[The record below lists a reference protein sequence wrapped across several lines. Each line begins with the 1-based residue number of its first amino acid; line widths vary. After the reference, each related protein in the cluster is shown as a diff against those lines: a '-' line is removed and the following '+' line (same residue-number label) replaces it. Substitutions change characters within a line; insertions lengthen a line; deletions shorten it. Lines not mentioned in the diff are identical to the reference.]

1 MQNHHEGCCKHT
13 EHQHEGC
20 CKGEGHHHE
29 GRHNE
34 HHAGCCKGEEHRH
47 EGCNKEH
54 HHEQGC
60 GHRHGRGGG
69 RRQRFFGHGEL
80 RPVILDILTR
90 DASHGYELIKAIE
103 TLTQGNYTPSPGVV
117 YPTLDFLQ
125 DQELITISDE
135 EGGRKQ
141 IAITTQG
148 QQWLDENRE
157 HLEHIHERIKA
168 RCVGFELR
176 KNPQMKRA
184 LENFKA
190 VLDLRVNHGDTSDAQ
205 IKKSSVLSIA
215 LRWILLNWI
224 NLQSR
229 RNAFALRSALSLILM
244 QHRNRIFQTTSAMF
258 HHRGNL
264 GALFNQLGVFL
275 RNVA

>member
-1 MQNHHEGCCKHT
+1 MKAATTSTMQVATKVKNIAMKVVT
-13 EHQHEGC
+13 
-20 CKGEGHHHE
+20 KNITTSRVADIAR
-29 GRHNE
+29 GR
-34 HHAGCCKGEEHRH
+34 GG
-47 EGCNKEH
+47 
-54 HHEQGC
+54 
-60 GHRHGRGGG
+60 GGG

-80 RPVILDILTR
+80 RLVILDILTR

-103 TLTQGNYTPSPGVV
+103 TLTQGNYTPSPGVI

-125 DQELITISDE
+125 DQALITVSDE

-141 IAITTQG
+141 IAITAQG

-205 IKKSSVLSIA
+205 IKKIIGIIDRAA
-215 LRWILLNWI
+215 LDI
-224 NLQSR
+224 
-229 RNAFALRSALSLILM
+229 
-244 QHRNRIFQTTSAMF
+244 T
-258 HHRGNL
+258 
-264 GALFNQLGVFL
+264 QLD
-275 RNVA
+275 